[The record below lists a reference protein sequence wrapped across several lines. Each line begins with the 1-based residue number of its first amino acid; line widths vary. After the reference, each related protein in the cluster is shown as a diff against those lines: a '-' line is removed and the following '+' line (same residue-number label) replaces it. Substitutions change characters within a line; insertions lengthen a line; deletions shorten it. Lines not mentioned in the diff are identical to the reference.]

1 MIRQCG
7 RAGALLALV
16 VLSFA
21 GSAEAHTHLKKSSP
35 AAGATLAAAPTEIRL
50 EFNEAIE
57 ASVSHVSVETNAGQ
71 AVAAGAAAADPS
83 DRTALVLRLTEP
95 LKAGAYKVN
104 WRVISTD
111 THKVKGSFTFQ
122 VRP

>member
-7 RAGALLALV
+7 RAGALLAFV

-21 GSAEAHTHLKKSSP
+21 GSAQAHTHLKKSFP
-35 AAGATLAAAPTEIRL
+35 AAGATLANAPTEIRL
-50 EFNEAIE
+50 QFHEAIE

-71 AVAAGAAAADPS
+71 AVAAGAAASDPS
-83 DRTALVLRLTEP
+83 DKTALVMRLAEP
-95 LKAGAYKVN
+95 LKPGAYKVN
-104 WRVISTD
+104 WRVISAD